1 MSHAYGQL
9 SESSDNEQT
18 EVEMSRGEGESG
30 AESDR
35 SDPVAVSDRAYLIG
49 TAAEE
54 GSRVERVRDRVC
66 KGLQD
71 VGAWAHTHGTR
82 CLVRVLECEVKALF
96 ALLAA
101 ALVLF
106 PLVLTLV
113 QARIEDGDARLHARI
128 TQLERQQRH
137 DTAAKDAVVAALR
150 EEIAA
155 LRQTVQTMSETVDAQ
170 RIESE
175 ANTKL
180 TTTNNATLA
189 AVFSDSTQ
197 HGNDLAALQ
206 QTVQKMSEAANAQR
220 VVSEA
225 NKKLADANS
234 DTLSAA
240 HRRKQRLS
248 PGELWL
254 LRVGER
260 LRRPREFQVQA
271 RQRDQ
276 RRLLDARQLPRGQE
290 VQIRVLH
297 VGVLLNVAHQLRL
310 SPPWSELSPDNAILP
325 PVVHPSSRPPAP
337 SPLCDLSHERSP
349 PPPIATSFPH
359 AACPHGLTNDP
370 VLHSLSPLLIAAHHW
385 RPSSLTLFPCST
397 THIGCW

>member
-234 DTLSAA
+234 DTLSAVSA
-240 HRRKQRLS
+240 
-248 PGELWL
+248 
-254 LRVGER
+254 
-260 LRRPREFQVQA
+260 
-271 RQRDQ
+271 
-276 RRLLDARQLPRGQE
+276 
-290 VQIRVLH
+290 
-297 VGVLLNVAHQLRL
+297 
-310 SPPWSELSPDNAILP
+310 
-325 PVVHPSSRPPAP
+325 
-337 SPLCDLSHERSP
+337 
-349 PPPIATSFPH
+349 
-359 AACPHGLTNDP
+359 
-370 VLHSLSPLLIAAHHW
+370 SLS
-385 RPSSLTLFPCST
+385 TLRYTVANKGCRLASFGFSGWANDYDDLVNFKCRQGSVISGVYSTHDNYHEDRKFKFECST
-397 THIGCW
+397 LVCS